1 MSLASLTVKIS
12 ADISELQKAM
22 GRASKA
28 MEETG
33 KKMTSVGKTMSKS
46 LTAPIMALG
55 ASVLALQK
63 KTGDYAD
70 KLLDLE
76 EITGISTTSLQEF
89 RHVATVAGVSTDALS
104 NTVSGLARRMPGI
117 IDGTGNASDAL
128 KQLGVSAKDVNGNV
142 RQTEDIMVDIMGAL
156 GGVEN
161 RMERAAIANQLL
173 GRSWQQLAPV
183 IGLGADGIKNARDE
197 AHELGLVLDRDALE
211 SANNFRIEFE
221 KFQAQIASAGR
232 AIAVEL
238 MPVVLDLLPVF
249 QSALKSVVEMIQR
262 FSQLEKATQMNVIKI
277 LAITAAIGPML
288 IVVGKAVVGIGKM
301 VTVVKALNTVML
313 KNPFVLIGA
322 GLLLVFNR
330 AEKANKE
337 SRKLIQTVRELGKEG
352 GSIEDLSKAIEAQE
366 QLIEAQKKQVLETH
380 RDIGA
385 RNKAKEKL
393 QRYQDALADLNAELG
408 RQQLAF
414 SESLIE
420 QRKQVEIADEVVD
433 AYNNIS
439 STSDKI
445 STNVVNDVRNIEG
458 AYLSLKRVI
467 QEVNDA
473 MTKPVEKTFKDL
485 LGDRSAKG
493 MGTVN
498 VDSEKFPKEM
508 RDALQ
513 RTEDIARDK
522 FNILSSIANDFT
534 SSFGQGMANVVVQGE
549 RLVDVLKNIGK
560 LLLSAAI
567 QKGISLLLSGG
578 LASAG
583 TGFFG
588 SGGGILGKL
597 FGTATSV
604 NDALITS
611 GGNVVKFHPN
621 DSILAMKDFSKLGAM
636 GGGQRVEVFGK
647 ISGQDIFISS
657 DRGGSSFNR

>member
-1 MSLASLTVKIS
+1 MSLAKLTVKIG

-173 GRSWQQLAPV
+173 GRSWEQLAPV
-183 IGLGADGIKNARDE
+183 IGLGVDGIKNARDE

-211 SANNFRIEFE
+211 AANNFRIEFE

-249 QSALKSVVEMIQR
+249 QSALKRVVEMIQR

-288 IVVGKAVVGIGKM
+288 VVVGKAVVGIGKM
-301 VTVVKALNTVML
+301 VTVVKALNTAML

-337 SRKLIQTVRELGKEG
+337 SRKLIQTIRELGKEG
-352 GSIEDLSKAIEAQE
+352 ASIEDLSKAIDAQE
-366 QLIEAQKKQVLETH
+366 KLIEAQKKNLQGH
-380 RDIGA
+380 GSDIA
-385 RNKAKEKL
+385 AKNRAKEKL

-567 QKGISLLLSGG
+567 QKAISLLLSGG

-657 DRGGSSFNR
+657 DRGGSTFNR

>member
-1 MSLASLTVKIS
+1 MSLAKLTVKIG

-173 GRSWQQLAPV
+173 GRSWEQLAPV

-221 KFQAQIASAGR
+221 KFQDQIASAGR

-249 QSALKSVVEMIQR
+249 QSALKRVVEMIQR

-288 IVVGKAVVGIGKM
+288 VVVGKAVVGIGKM
-301 VTVVKALNTVML
+301 VTVVKALNTAML

-366 QLIEAQKKQVLETH
+366 QLIEAQKKVVRETQ

-393 QRYQDALADLNAELG
+393 QEYKDALTGLNAELG

-420 QRKQVEIADEVVD
+420 QRKQVEIADEVVNANEEIRKSVEKIRVLMD
-433 AYNNIS
+433 EPLPSIFDPVDLALAKKLHQEFREFDNVLFEIS
-439 STSDKI
+439 THSEDFSHRLDEVTESSDK
-445 STNVVNDVRNIEG
+445 STRSIGDFGMVAAQAFDRLVFSG
-458 AYLSLKRVI
+458 
-467 QEVNDA
+467 
-473 MTKPVEKTFKDL
+473 EK
-485 LGDRSAKG
+485 LGS
-493 MGTVN
+493 
-498 VDSEKFPKEM
+498 
-508 RDALQ
+508 
-513 RTEDIARDK
+513 
-522 FNILSSIANDFT
+522 ILSSIARQFASKALMT
-534 SSFGQGMANVVVQGE
+534 GLQM
-549 RLVDVLKNIGK
+549 
-560 LLLSAAI
+560 LLGGGGLSAI
-567 QKGISLLLSGG
+567 GG
-578 LASAG
+578 FS
-583 TGFFG
+583 GFFKKVIG
-588 SGGGILGKL
+588 
-597 FGTATSV
+597 V
-604 NDALITS
+604 NDAMITS
-611 GGNVVKFHPN
+611 SGNVVKFHPDDN
-621 DSILAMKDFSKLGAM
+621 ILAMKDFSKLGAM
-636 GGGQRVEVFGK
+636 GGGQKVEVFGK